1 VPAGG
6 APWMRTAALGRV
18 GMSVVVALG
27 CAACAGGAAG
37 NRFIQ
42 KSGSGP
48 VELLERPWPKTVGQS
63 ADDAVRKATA
73 AARATRPAPAAALTI
88 ESSPG
93 ELRAALASLDAQP
106 TPAAHVRVGLAY
118 RRAGVLDQALEHFD
132 AALKQNPRMAAAYD
146 GRARI
151 WREWGLPGLGL
162 GDASRAVFFAPS
174 SASAR
179 NTLGTLLAALADCEG
194 ARSAYARALTL
205 DSSAAYA
212 RGNLQRLEAG
222 MATATERCRAPS
234 PVNGPPRPI
243 AEKTGQLR

>member
-1 VPAGG
+1 
-6 APWMRTAALGRV
+6 MAAV
-18 GMSVVVALG
+18 ASVRIAAVAALG
-27 CAACAGGAAG
+27 CAACTGGHAG
-37 NRFIQ
+37 NRFIK

-48 VELLERPWPKTVGQS
+48 VELLELPRPMTVVPS
-63 ADDAVRKATA
+63 ADAVRKATA
-73 AARATRPAPAAALTI
+73 AARATRPVSAAALTI

-93 ELRAALASLDAQP
+93 ELREALASLAAQP
-106 TPAAHVRVGLAY
+106 SPAGHVRVGIAY

-132 AALKQNPRMAAAYD
+132 AALKQNPRLAAAYD

-151 WREWGLPGLGL
+151 WREWNLPGLGL

-205 DSSAAYA
+205 DASAAYA
-212 RGNLQRLEAG
+212 RGNLQRLDAAMAAG
-222 MATATERCRAPS
+222 AQRCHAPS
-234 PVNGPPRPI
+234 PVSVPPG
-243 AEKTGQLR
+243 ATATKTGQLR